1 VSTAKCVGIGL
12 ALGIVFGVTLQSYA
26 LGIAIGVA
34 FGLSLC
40 FLRRRPR

>member
-1 VSTAKCVGIGL
+1 VSTAKCVGIGV
-12 ALGIVFGVTLQSYA
+12 ALGIVFGIALQSYA